1 MSLFRL
7 SWRLVWRGAAIW
19 CALLVIT
26 LFSGATA
33 YVKAYPSEHSRQILA
48 ATFGTSRALDALY
61 GVARQLDTPGGFIA
75 WRYGTAVYVVAA
87 LWVLLA
93 VTRLLRGE
101 EEQGRADPLLAGPVS
116 RARLLTAQLAAIG
129 VGVALLAV
137 STTLGCLAAR
147 LPVGGSV
154 LLGVACGGVAA
165 TFGGLAAVSSQ
176 LFDSRRRA
184 AGVVGALLGLAFIL
198 RAIGDGSSDARWL
211 VWVSPIGW
219 AEKTGAFVDNRTAPL
234 LPLVL
239 LPIVL
244 VGFAFWLQERRDTG
258 DSIVRA
264 STRET
269 RMRPVRSALALD
281 WRLARGALLAWVG
294 GVVFY
299 GVLLGYLAGDIAN
312 FARQDKSVNDLFA
325 RLGGASVITVDG
337 FLGLTFSIVGVVLA
351 VYAGSQ
357 ISAGRTLESDG
368 RVEPVVAAGVSR
380 ARWLSTRAGVGVGS
394 TLALAVCA
402 GASAWAGAQLSGVGA
417 HLVSAVGGALNVV
430 PVALVFGGLTVLAF
444 GVAPRFTAATAF
456 GAVTVAYLI
465 QFIGAVAKAPG
476 WFLDLSPF
484 QHVAAV
490 PFRDV
495 NVTSTLIML
504 AVALALFAVG
514 TLAFRRRDL
523 TEI

>member
-1 MSLFRL
+1 MSLFRF

-19 CALLVIT
+19 CTLIVVT

-33 YVKAYPSEHSRQILA
+33 YVTAYPSEHSRQVLA
-48 ATFGTSRALDALY
+48 STFGTSRALDALY

-101 EEQGRADPLLAGPVS
+101 EEQGRADPLLAAPVS
-116 RARLLTAQLAAIG
+116 RARLLSAQLGAIA
-129 VGVALLAV
+129 VGVALLGV
-137 STTLGCLAAR
+137 GTTVGCLAAR
-147 LPVGGSV
+147 LPVGGSM
-154 LLGVACGGVAA
+154 LLGVACAGVAA
-165 TFGGLAAVSSQ
+165 TFGALAAVSSQ

-184 AGVVGALLGLAFIL
+184 AGVVGAVLGLSFIL
-198 RAIGDGSSDARWL
+198 RALGDGSAGARWL
-211 VWVSPIGW
+211 VWLSPIGW
-219 AEKTGAFVDNRTAPL
+219 AEKVGPFVDNDVAPL
-234 LPLVL
+234 LLLAL
-239 LPIVL
+239 LPAVL
-244 VGFAFWLQERRDTG
+244 VGVTYWLQERRDTG
-258 DSIVRA
+258 DSIVQA

-269 RMRPVRSALALD
+269 RMRPVRSAGALD
-281 WRLARGALLAWVG
+281 WRLARGGLLAWAA

-312 FARQDKSVNDLFA
+312 FARQDKNINDMFA
-325 RLGGASVITVDG
+325 RLGGASVVTVDG

-380 ARWLSTRAGVGVGS
+380 ARWLSTRAGVGVAS
-394 TLALAVCA
+394 TLVLAVCA
-402 GASAWAGAQLSGVGA
+402 GVSAWAGAQLSGVGA

-444 GVAPRFTAATAF
+444 GAAPRFTAATAF
-456 GAVTVAYLI
+456 GAVTIAYLV
-465 QFIGAVAKAPG
+465 QFIGAVANAPG

-490 PFRDV
+490 PFHPV
-495 NVTSTLIML
+495 NLTSTLVML
-504 AVALALFAVG
+504 SAAVALFGLG
-514 TLAFRRRDL
+514 TAAFRRRDL
-523 TEI
+523 AEI